1 MRDYG
6 DNGFKY
12 RKIIIYSVLR
22 AGGLFISITGGVGGI
37 IREIIGLFKR
47 CVGVGGGGGGT
58 YLIYLNIALTL
69 SLIDLVV
76 KNEGGGE
83 GLNNFLL
90 LKKGGLCLLKRGPL

>member
-1 MRDYG
+1 MAY
-6 DNGFKY
+6 
-12 RKIIIYSVLR
+12 LR
-22 AGGLFISITGGVGGI
+22 GGA
-37 IREIIGLFKR
+37 
-47 CVGVGGGGGGT
+47 

-90 LKKGGLCLLKRGPL
+90 LKKRGAVLIKEGDN